1 VIDVP
6 PPPPVEVTHHRM
18 FKGWCTQC
26 QTWHEAPVDVHTEVL
41 RTLAERKGPLTLVEW
56 YSSTPH
62 GKMRE
67 R

>member
-1 VIDVP
+1 MRKHQAVA
-6 PPPPVEVTHHRM
+6 
-18 FKGWCTQC
+18 G
-26 QTWHEAPVDVHTEVL
+26 HEQVYHARDELSREAKRRSGAAITYPSL